1 MYRGKR
7 QPAYLLIGACITAT
21 LFAIL
26 IAGVL
31 NNFGYI
37 HAIDQA
43 GFRGALAVRN
53 PGLTAL
59 VVPLT
64 NFGNPLVVTILSIIL
79 ALIFAMRRQWTLF
92 SFVAVNMM
100 GINAVNYIVKNI
112 VERVR
117 PFNADATVHN
127 LVAASGWSFPSGH
140 STGAVLLYGTI
151 IVCAAALVQKRW
163 QVNWLRGLSIFL
175 LITIPLSR
183 IYVQVHYPTDVLA
196 GLCLGATGL
205 FLSLYFFDTE
215 NA

>member
-7 QPAYLLIGACITAT
+7 QPAYLLIGAYITAT

-163 QVNWLRGLSIFL
+163 QVNWLRGISVFL

>member
-163 QVNWLRGLSIFL
+163 QVNWLRGISVFL